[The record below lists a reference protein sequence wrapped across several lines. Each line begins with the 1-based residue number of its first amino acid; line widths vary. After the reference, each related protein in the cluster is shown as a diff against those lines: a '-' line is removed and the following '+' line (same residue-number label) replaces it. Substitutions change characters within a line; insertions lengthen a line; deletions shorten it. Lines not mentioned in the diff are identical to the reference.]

1 MADAGLRF
9 LPTPRVFLEAR
20 GKMSATQIVLGG
32 LMMFTAFAGFL
43 DYRTGHIPNRLVA
56 TSALVGLALHFA
68 VHFVMLRQPDQA
80 LGELFSGA
88 AVNVLVGVLGCSA
101 VPLLL
106 YRVGAMG
113 GGDVKLLASVGV
125 WAGPI
130 LGLQVE
136 LYAFVVAALYAPARL
151 AYQGELFRLLGN
163 SAALLKNPF
172 LPKSRR
178 REVPQA
184 LLTELRFGPAVF
196 VATALVALVRWGQ

>member
-1 MADAGLRF
+1 M
-9 LPTPRVFLEAR
+9 TP
-20 GKMSATQIVLGG
+20 TQIVLTG
-32 LMMFTAFAGFL
+32 LMLFTALAGVV

-56 TSALVGLALHFA
+56 VGASLGLVTHLA
-68 VHFVMLRQPDQA
+68 VHVLLLRHPDQS
-80 LGELFSGA
+80 LSELLGA
-88 AVNVLVGVLGCSA
+88 ASANMAVGVLGCSA

-106 YRVGAMG
+106 FRANAMG

-136 LYAFVVAALYAPARL
+136 LYAFVLAAVYAPARL

-163 SAALLKNPF
+163 SAVLIKNPF
-172 LPKSRR
+172 LPKAQRQ
-178 REVPQA
+178 EVPQA

-196 VATALVALVRWGQ
+196 VATALVTLVRWRSG

>member
-1 MADAGLRF
+1 
-9 LPTPRVFLEAR
+9 
-20 GKMSATQIVLGG
+20 MSATQIVLSG
-32 LMMFTAFAGFL
+32 LAMFTALAGFV

-56 TSALVGLALHFA
+56 AGALLGLCLHFLLHFA
-68 VHFVMLRQPDQA
+68 LIRLPNQA
-80 LGELFSGA
+80 LSELLGSA
-88 AVNVLVGVLGCSA
+88 SINVGVGLLGCAA

-113 GGDVKLLASVGV
+113 GGDVKLLACVGI

-136 LYAFVVAALYAPARL
+136 LYAFVLAALYAPARL

-163 SAALLKNPF
+163 SAALLRNPF
-172 LPKSRR
+172 LPKARR
-178 REVPQA
+178 QQVPRA

-196 VATALVALVRWGQ
+196 FATALVALVRWRNG